1 MDVTE
6 PYHPDDDTL
15 RKILDEGRT
24 IAVVG
29 LSSNEDRPSHGV
41 GRYLKE
47 QGYRV
52 IPVHPKE
59 EQVLGEKAYPT
70 LADVP
75 EPIDIVDVFRRA
87 EDTPEVAR
95 EAVGTGAKVLWLQE
109 DIVSDE
115 ARKIG
120 EDGGMQVVMGICIK
134 KTRQRLGMGD

>member
-1 MDVTE
+1 MTE

-15 RKILDEGRT
+15 RKILDEART

-29 LSSNEDRPSHGV
+29 LSSRDDRPSHGV

-47 QGYRV
+47 NGYRV

-75 EPIDIVDVFRRA
+75 EPIDLVDVFRKA

-95 EAVGTGAKVLWLQE
+95 EAVETGAKVLWLQE

-115 ARKIG
+115 ARQIA

-134 KTRQRLGMGD
+134 KTLQRLDLEG

>member
-15 RKILDEGRT
+15 RKILDEART

-29 LSSNEDRPSHGV
+29 LSSRDDRPSHGV

-47 QGYRV
+47 NGYRV

-75 EPIDIVDVFRRA
+75 EPIDLVDVFRKA

-95 EAVGTGAKVLWLQE
+95 EAVETGAKVLWLQE

-115 ARKIG
+115 ARQIA

-134 KTRQRLGMGD
+134 KTLQRLDLEG

>member
-1 MDVTE
+1 VTE

-15 RKILDEGRT
+15 RKILDEART

-29 LSSNEDRPSHGV
+29 LSSREDRPSYGV

-47 QGYRV
+47 NGYRV

-75 EPIDIVDVFRRA
+75 EPIDLVDVFRKA

-95 EAVGTGAKVLWLQE
+95 EAVETGAKVLWLQE

-115 ARKIG
+115 ARQIA

-134 KTRQRLGMGD
+134 KTLQRLDLEG

>member
-1 MDVTE
+1 MTE

-15 RKILDEGRT
+15 RKILDEART

-29 LSSNEDRPSHGV
+29 LSSRDDRPSHGV

-47 QGYRV
+47 NGYRV

-75 EPIDIVDVFRRA
+75 EPIDLVDGFRKA

-95 EAVGTGAKVLWLQE
+95 EAVETGAKVLWLQE

-115 ARKIG
+115 ARQIA

-134 KTRQRLGMGD
+134 KTLQRLDLEG